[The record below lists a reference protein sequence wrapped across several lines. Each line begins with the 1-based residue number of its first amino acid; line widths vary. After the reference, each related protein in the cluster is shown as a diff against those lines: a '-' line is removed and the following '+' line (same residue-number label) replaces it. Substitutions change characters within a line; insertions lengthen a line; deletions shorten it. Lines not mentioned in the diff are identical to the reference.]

1 METVDNEIKQKSI
14 GNGTPDPG
22 IEGDAPHQ
30 RIEGE
35 ESEKHVCLSCGMEYE
50 GNYCPNCGQSKKVGR
65 LSLKRVLTESLP
77 DIYNLDNRFLRTCI
91 DLFRRPGEMIMEY
104 IKGNRVIY
112 YKPISLLFV
121 LASILIIVKHL
132 CNIETTHEF
141 NPSIYTLGGSMRWCE
156 EGSMLDQIIRTID
169 YLYWN
174 DAWST
179 IISITLLVWP
189 LKCAFRKTEVARSLN
204 LAEFFFIM
212 LFLNCQSF
220 IVKIV
225 QIPLNFI
232 CSHWTATSG
241 LFDDGNMDLVCM
253 ILWLWAF
260 MQIFGTGKRRTIWN
274 YFKAHVLM
282 GTMIVIIT
290 VLLSVT
296 LSVGWVLI
304 DNESNPFTKIKNE
317 LQNNGFIHKIDS
329 IQSDNDTI
337 ILNIGDMQ
345 IDLSNFED
353 EIDLD

>member
-1 METVDNEIKQKSI
+1 METIDNETKQKSI
-14 GNGTPDPG
+14 GNGMPDPG

-141 NPSIYTLGGSMRWCE
+141 DPNIYNLGDRIRWCE
-156 EGSMLDQIIRTID
+156 EGSLLDKIVRTL
-169 YLYWN
+169 YYMYWN

-179 IISITLLVWP
+179 IVSITLLVWP
-189 LKCAFRKTEVARSLN
+189 LKRAFRKTEVARSLN

-220 IVKIV
+220 IVKIL
-225 QIPLNFI
+225 QIPLNYI
-232 CSHWTATSG
+232 CSHWTVTSG
-241 LFDDGNMDLVCM
+241 LFDDGNMDVVCM

-260 MQIFGTGKRRTIWN
+260 MQIFGTGKRRTLWN
-274 YFKAHVLM
+274 YFKANVLM
-282 GTMIVIIT
+282 YTMVVLIT
-290 VLLSVT
+290 ILLSLIVS
-296 LSVGWVLI
+296 LGWSLI
-304 DNESNPFTKIKNE
+304 DRESNPFIKIKNE
-317 LQNNGFIHKIDS
+317 IENGGIIQQIDS
-329 IQSDNDTI
+329 LQQGNDTI
-337 ILNIGDMQ
+337 ILNIGDMT
-345 IDLSNFED
+345 IDLSD
-353 EIDLD
+353 DDIGLD